1 MNNMQEKRQTKRI
14 LENPA
19 YKDKVTVL
27 KTSDETNGE
36 YSLGQLE
43 IYPGGGNSLHVH
55 TAFTETFTAI
65 KGTLGVVSGDRKIYL
80 TPGESLTIPLQTPH
94 YFFNDNKETIVCNI
108 KLQPGH
114 PGFEKGIAIAYGLA
128 SDGKSSKKGVPKS
141 LSHLALI
148 MMLTDTHPAGILG
161 LLKPIFRRLAN
172 RARRK
177 GVERDLLERYYYQ

>member
-1 MNNMQEKRQTKRI
+1 MQEKRQTKRI

-43 IYPGGGNSLHVH
+43 IYPGGGNGLHIH

-65 KGTLGVVSGDRKIYL
+65 KGTLGVVIRDRKMYL
-80 TPGESLTIPLQTPH
+80 KPGESLMIPQQTPH
-94 YFFNDNKETIVCNI
+94 HFFNDNEETIVCNI

-114 PGFEKGIAIAYGLA
+114 QGFEKGIAIAYGLA
-128 SDGKSSKKGVPKS
+128 AEGKSSKKGVPKS
-141 LSHLALI
+141 ITHLALI
-148 MMLTDTHPAGILG
+148 MMLTDTYPAGVLG
-161 LLKPIFRRLAN
+161 LLKPIFRRLAV

-177 GVERDLLERYYYQ
+177 GIERDLLERYYYQ

>member
-1 MNNMQEKRQTKRI
+1 MQEKRKTKRI

-43 IYPGGGNSLHVH
+43 IYPGGGNGLHIH

-65 KGTLGVVSGDRKIYL
+65 KGTLGVVLRGKKIYL

-94 YFFNDNKETIVCNI
+94 YFFNDNKETVVCNI

-128 SDGKSSKKGVPKS
+128 GEGRSSKKGVPKS
-141 LSHLALI
+141 VTHLALI
-148 MMLTDTHPAGILG
+148 MMITDTHPAGVLG
-161 LLKPIFRRLAN
+161 LLKPVFRRLAN

-177 GVERDLLERYYYQ
+177 GVERALLERYYYE